1 MFVESIRRGEVTEL
15 LACSTDKEK
24 LREKL
29 RKDINEFIEEVYGED
44 WREDEDYAW
53 LTKPEDVDCFW
64 SDGDDEYETVF
75 QIDEVEEI

>member
-15 LACSTDKEK
+15 LSCSNDKEK
-24 LREKL
+24 LREKM
-29 RKDINEFIEEVYGED
+29 RKDIKDFIEAVYGED

-53 LTKPEDVDCFW
+53 LTKPEDVDSFW

-75 QIDEVEEI
+75 QINEVEEI

>member
-1 MFVESIRRGEVTEL
+1 MFVESVRRGEVTEL

-44 WREDEDYAW
+44 WEEEAEW
-53 LTKPEDVDCFW
+53 LVKPEDVENFW
-64 SDGDDEYETVF
+64 SDEDDEYETVF
-75 QIDEVEEI
+75 QINEVEEI

>member
-1 MFVESIRRGEVTEL
+1 MFVESVRRGEVTEL

-24 LREKL
+24 LRKKL
-29 RKDINEFIEEVYGED
+29 RKDIKDFIEEVYGED
-44 WREDEDYAW
+44 WEEEEEW

>member
-1 MFVESIRRGEVTEL
+1 MFVESVRRGEATEL

-44 WREDEDYAW
+44 WEEEAEW
-53 LTKPEDVDCFW
+53 LVKPEDVENFW
-64 SDGDDEYETVF
+64 SDEDDEYETVF
-75 QIDEVEEI
+75 QINEVEEI